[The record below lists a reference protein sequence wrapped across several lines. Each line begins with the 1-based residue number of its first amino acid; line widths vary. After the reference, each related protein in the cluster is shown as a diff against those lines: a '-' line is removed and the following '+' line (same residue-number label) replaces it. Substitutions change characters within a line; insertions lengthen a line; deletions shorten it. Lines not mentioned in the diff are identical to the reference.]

1 MQAKV
6 GFSETDIWGQI
17 YEEVRQR
24 FSAIADLAH
33 GWEHVERVY
42 RLALL
47 IAEQEGAEQFIVGM
61 AALMHDLGHAVS
73 NVTDVTDVTLV
84 TDVSLVTNGAGQKV
98 KEHHADSSV
107 KLARELLIRYGV
119 PEAVQ
124 EAILHAIVAHSFS
137 KGIEPRTLEAR
148 IVRDA
153 DRIDA
158 LGAIGI
164 MRWAATGAVRFTQE
178 SCTYHPDDPMGKQHQ
193 LDDTRYALDHFA
205 LKLLKLQ
212 ETMLTATGRALAQR
226 RTAFMLAYLAEF
238 EHELA

>member
-1 MQAKV
+1 MQAKA
-6 GFSETDIWGQI
+6 GFSETDIWGKI

-24 FSAIADLAH
+24 FAAIADLAH

-47 IAEQEGAEQFIVGM
+47 IAEQEGAEPFIVAM
-61 AALMHDLGHAVS
+61 AALMHDLGHAVANVS
-73 NVTDVTDVTLV
+73 LVTNVTDVTDVSLA
-84 TDVSLVTNGAGQKV
+84 TDDAARQV

-107 KLARELLIRYGV
+107 KLARELMTRYGV
-119 PEAVQ
+119 PEEKQ

-137 KGIEPRTLEAR
+137 KGVEPRTLEAR

-164 MRWAATGAVRFTQE
+164 MRWAATGAVRFTPE
-178 SCTYHPDDPMGKQHQ
+178 SRTYHPDDPMGKQHQ
-193 LDDTRYALDHFA
+193 LDDTRYALDHFP

-212 ETMLTATGRALAQR
+212 ETILTGTGRALAQR
-226 RTAFMLAYLAEF
+226 RTAFMLAYLDEF
-238 EHELA
+238 QHELA